1 MHNMEHKP
9 LYIPPSKKVQGL
21 VVYCNRC
28 KTNIYET
35 CKVSGKSIKLCP
47 NGDKHVFKC
56 YVSVPNTKN
65 ERRTKILDTRDLDE
79 AILQAIAFKKE
90 VKSNGIQKAIEPVEK
105 LESNNSTI
113 VKIPKKKPEKK
124 QEDEQIPELLV
135 HAMARYIGWLNNENI
150 PAFRVRI
157 RTENHIKDNERAL
170 KLLAECL
177 KNEGYNFS
185 TVSIHDI
192 NDKMVGEIYS
202 FLESKHYANRTFN
215 KTIGHYTS
223 FLKWYSEEY
232 NVNIRNWFSRIKR
245 KRLNPN
251 PQAITRSEY
260 EAFLKQ
266 ISPENGIKENKQW
279 KKPTRNMYRP
289 WLADGFKLALET
301 GRRREEVINL
311 KWNAIKESEG
321 IKYIEIEDYKVN
333 RIQNRIAENEKKMI
347 CIPITAS
354 LDALLHELG
363 YDEHINTD
371 SYILAPNVKISRGKV
386 MSNVLSRSFTHF
398 YGQLNT
404 GKNLTF
410 KCLRKTYITKL
421 QIYFSGTG
429 NTKEVTGHSDNQV
442 IERNYIDKRE
452 IAKASVGFSVFSKEQ
467 ERTEELKNI
476 RIETQTSKQ
485 KNNKEVSL

>member
-1 MHNMEHKP
+1 MEHKP

-21 VVYCNRC
+21 VVYCNKC
-28 KTNIYET
+28 KTNVFET
-35 CKVSGKSIKLCP
+35 CKVSGKSIKFCP

-56 YVSVPNTKN
+56 YVSVPGSKN

-90 VKSNGIQKAIEPVEK
+90 VKSKSIQKSIEPVQK
-105 LESNNSTI
+105 S
-113 VKIPKKKPEKK
+113 IPNEIKK
-124 QEDEQIPELLV
+124 QKEPKQKQENQQIPELLI
-135 HAMARYIGWLNNENI
+135 HAMARYIGWLNNEDV
-150 PAFRVRI
+150 PSHRVRI
-157 RTENHIKDNERAL
+157 RSKNHILDNSRAL
-170 KLLAECL
+170 KILAECL
-177 KNEGYNFS
+177 KNEGYNLS

-192 NDKMVGEIYS
+192 NDTMVGEIYS
-202 FLESKHYANRTFN
+202 FLEAKHYANRTFN

-260 EAFLKQ
+260 EALLKQ
-266 ISPENGIKENKQW
+266 ITPENGIKENKHW
-279 KKPTRNMYRP
+279 EKPSRNMYRP
-289 WLADGFKLALET
+289 WLADGIRLALET
-301 GRRREEVINL
+301 GRRREEISNL
-311 KWNAIKESEG
+311 SWDAVRESEG
-321 IKYIEIEDYKVN
+321 IRYIEVEDYKVN
-333 RIQNRIAENEKKMI
+333 RIQNRIADNEKKII

-363 YDEHINTD
+363 YDERINTD
-371 SYILAPNVKISRGKV
+371 SYILAPNIKISRGKV
-386 MSNVLSRSFTHF
+386 MSNVLSRGFTHF

-429 NTKEVTGHSDNQV
+429 NTKEITGHTDDNV

-452 IAKASVGFSVFSKEQ
+452 IAKASAGFSVFSKEQ
-467 ERTEELKNI
+467 ERTEELKDL
-476 RIETQTSKQ
+476 RIETQTIKH

>member
-1 MHNMEHKP
+1 M
-9 LYIPPSKKVQGL
+9 
-21 VVYCNRC
+21 
-28 KTNIYET
+28 
-35 CKVSGKSIKLCP
+35 
-47 NGDKHVFKC
+47 
-56 YVSVPNTKN
+56 YVSVPGTKN

-79 AILQAIAFKKE
+79 AIIQAIAFKKE
-90 VKSNGIQKAIEPVEK
+90 VKNNGIQKPIEPVQKSVPTE
-105 LESNNSTI
+105 I
-113 VKIPKKKPEKK
+113 KIQKGIK
-124 QEDEQIPELLV
+124 QKQKNQQIPELLV
-135 HAMARYIGWLNNENI
+135 HAMTRYIGWLNNEDV
-150 PAFRVRI
+150 PLHRQRI
-157 RTENHIKDNERAL
+157 RTYNHIKDNERAL

-177 KNEGYNFS
+177 KNEGYNLA

-202 FLESKHYANRTFN
+202 FLEAKHFSNRTFN
-215 KTIGHYTS
+215 KTISHYTS
-223 FLKWYSEEY
+223 FINWFSDEY
-232 NVNIRNWFSRIKR
+232 NMNMRNWFSRIKR

-251 PQAITRSEY
+251 PEAITRCEY
-260 EAFLKQ
+260 EALLKQ
-266 ISPENGIKENKQW
+266 ITLENGLKENKHW
-279 KKPTRNMYRP
+279 VKPTRNMYRP

-311 KWNAIKESEG
+311 KWNSIRESEG
-321 IKYIEIEDYKVN
+321 IRYIEVEDYKVN

-363 YDEHINTD
+363 YNERINTD

-429 NTKEVTGHSDNQV
+429 NTKEITGHSDNQV

-452 IAKASVGFSVFSKEQ
+452 IAKASAGFSVFSKEQ
-467 ERTEELKNI
+467 ERTEELKNV

>member
-21 VVYCNRC
+21 VVYCNKC
-28 KTNIYET
+28 KTNVFDT
-35 CKVSGKSIKLCP
+35 CKVSGKSIKQCP

-56 YVSVPNTKN
+56 YVSVPGSKN

-90 VKSNGIQKAIEPVEK
+90 VKNGIQKPIEAVQKTVQSEI
-105 LESNNSTI
+105 T
-113 VKIPKKKPEKK
+113 K
-124 QEDEQIPELLV
+124 QKELKQKHENQQIPELLV
-135 HAMARYIGWLNNENI
+135 HAMARYIGWLNNEDV
-150 PAFRVRI
+150 PLHRVRI
-157 RTENHIKDNERAL
+157 RTVNHIKDNERAL
-170 KLLAECL
+170 KLFAECL
-177 KNEGYNFS
+177 KNKGYNLS
-185 TVSIHDI
+185 TVSIHDV

-202 FLESKHYANRTFN
+202 YLETKNFANRTFN
-215 KTIGHYTS
+215 KTISHYTS

-232 NVNIRNWFSRIKR
+232 NVNIRNWFTRIKR

-251 PQAITRSEY
+251 PEAITRSEY
-260 EAFLKQ
+260 EALLKQ
-266 ISPENGIKENKQW
+266 ITPENGIKENKHW
-279 KKPTRNMYRP
+279 AKPTRNMYRP

-321 IKYIEIEDYKVN
+321 IKYIEVEDYKVN
-333 RIQNRIAENEKKMI
+333 RIQNRIADNEKKII

-363 YDEHINTD
+363 YDERINTD
-371 SYILAPNVKISRGKV
+371 TYILAPNVKISRGKV
-386 MSNVLSRSFTHF
+386 MCNVLSRGFTHF

-429 NTKEVTGHSDNQV
+429 NTKEITGHTDNNV

-452 IAKASVGFSVFSKEQ
+452 IAKASAGFSVFSKEH
-467 ERTEELKNI
+467 ERAEELKDL

>member
-1 MHNMEHKP
+1 MEHK
-9 LYIPPSKKVQGL
+9 LYIPPSKKVTGL
-21 VVYCNRC
+21 VVYCKQC
-28 KTNIYET
+28 KTNVFDI

-47 NGDKHVFKC
+47 NADKHVFKI
-56 YVSVPNTKN
+56 YISVPNTKN

-79 AILQAIAFKKE
+79 AIIQAIAFKKE
-90 VKSNGIQKAIEPVEK
+90 VKNNVIQKPIVTTQK
-105 LESNNSTI
+105 SVSNEI
-113 VKIPKKKPEKK
+113 RIPKEPKQK
-124 QEDEQIPELLV
+124 QEEQQIPELLV
-135 HAMARYIGWLNNENI
+135 HAMARYIGWLNNEDV
-150 PAFRVRI
+150 PSHRQRI
-157 RTENHIKDNERAL
+157 RTYNHIKDNERAL
-170 KLLAECL
+170 KVLADCL
-177 KNEGYNFS
+177 KNEGYNLS

-202 FLESKHYANRTFN
+202 YLETKNFANRTFN

-232 NVNIRNWFSRIKR
+232 NVNLRNWFSRIKR

-251 PQAITRSEY
+251 PEAITLSEY

-279 KKPTRNMYRP
+279 AKPTRNMYRP

-311 KWNAIKESEG
+311 KWDAIKESEG
-321 IKYIEIEDYKVN
+321 IKYIECEDIKVN
-333 RIQNRIAENEKKMI
+333 RIQNRILDNEKKMI

-354 LDALLHELG
+354 LDELLHELG
-363 YDEHINTD
+363 YDERINTD

-386 MSNVLSRSFTHF
+386 MSNLLSRSFSHF

-452 IAKASVGFSVFSKEQ
+452 IAKASAGFSVFSKEL
-467 ERTEELKNI
+467 ERTEELKDL
-476 RIETQTSKQ
+476 RIESQTIKQ
-485 KNNKEVSL
+485 NKTKEVIL